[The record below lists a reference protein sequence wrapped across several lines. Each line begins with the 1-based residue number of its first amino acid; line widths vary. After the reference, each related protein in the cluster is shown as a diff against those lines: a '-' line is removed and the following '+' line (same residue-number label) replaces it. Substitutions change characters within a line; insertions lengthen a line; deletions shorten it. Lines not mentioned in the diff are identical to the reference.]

1 MNAAASLMVSPLEA
15 LCRGMESGLQAMR
28 AQIDLLRQSPDATT
42 PLTGD
47 FVLAMYMQLGSGKAV
62 ADVCCELGW
71 RLPSKKGPSFPP
83 RRVDPDDIYAVVRG
97 EPSVIPAPQDRMLAL
112 LAKRR
117 VNRGYPV

>member
-1 MNAAASLMVSPLEA
+1 MSAAALMTSPLEA
-15 LCRGMESGLQAMR
+15 LCAGMESGLQALR
-28 AQIDLLRQSPDATT
+28 AQIELLRMHPDAST

-71 RLPSKKGPSFPP
+71 RLPSKKGLGFPP
-83 RRVDPDDIYAVVRG
+83 RRVDPDDVYAVVRG

-117 VNRGYPV
+117 VSRGYPS